1 MKRISAIALR
11 TENRTKPSNSILS
24 EGDFSNSLT
33 ESIESTDGRT
43 MKNMFEFVF
52 ERSLLITLVIVTRKM
67 PMINE
72 TDKNFVL
79 LKKLYFDATVCGLF
93 RDLVF

>member
-11 TENRTKPSNSILS
+11 TENRTKPSSSILS
-24 EGDFSNSLT
+24 EGDFNNSLT

-52 ERSLLITLVIVTRKM
+52 DRSLLITLVIVTRKM
-67 PMINE
+67 LRTSE

-79 LKKLYFDATVCGLF
+79 LNKLYFDVTVCRLF
-93 RDLVF
+93 LDLAF